1 MSRSAGGASEAP
13 SNAFFTNSRRVGR
26 LLVDDVAVAFPSN
39 LTISITPLVAARVQ
53 HGSAA

>member
-26 LLVDDVAVAFPSN
+26 LLVDDVAVAFPSD